1 MYDWFYLLVY
11 LSFFLFSDE
20 VVKIDKVLIK
30 SSEILEI
37 KIISMC
43 INEFENYT
51 ETEKI
56 DLLKDYVDYLTL
68 WDCQNYDLF
77 RDLENNHIRK
87 RKFLKAV
94 VPYAFDSIDYVKVFK
109 SKNKL
114 KKFQKMAETSWSSF
128 PIFYMSCCV
137 CGALDCFNEN
147 LSLKKILWRGSK
159 ILLSY

>member
-11 LSFFLFSDE
+11 LSFFLFFDE

-30 SSEILEI
+30 NSEILEI

-56 DLLKDYVDYLTL
+56 DLLKDYVDYLTI

-77 RDLENNHIRK
+77 KDFNIINRIESIRH
-87 RKFLKAV
+87 
-94 VPYAFDSIDYVKVFK
+94 
-109 SKNKL
+109 N
-114 KKFQKMAETSWSSF
+114 
-128 PIFYMSCCV
+128 
-137 CGALDCFNEN
+137 
-147 LSLKKILWRGSK
+147 SL
-159 ILLSY
+159 